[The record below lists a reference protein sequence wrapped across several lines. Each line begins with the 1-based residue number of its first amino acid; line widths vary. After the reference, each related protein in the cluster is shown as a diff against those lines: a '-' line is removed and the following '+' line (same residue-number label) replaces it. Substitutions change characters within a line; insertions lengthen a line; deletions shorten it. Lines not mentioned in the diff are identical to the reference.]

1 MIIKCYGNNAR
12 QCFHCVFLDFAFCVL
27 SASLFRFLAASA
39 DLSVTTLITALWVN
53 LLVSVNVEVRILTA
67 FGSDTFHLS
76 LLPLRFSTRRQ
87 FSVIQSFAF
96 AWLRP
101 METPNAI
108 RSCGLLISR
117 ALSASLEKM
126 MFFPFVTV
134 TNRFALLYNCRR
146 AFWSVKLHVNVFCI
160 FKKVT
165 YWESEGA
172 Y

>member
-96 AWLRP
+96 A
-101 METPNAI
+101 
-108 RSCGLLISR
+108 
-117 ALSASLEKM
+117 
-126 MFFPFVTV
+126 
-134 TNRFALLYNCRR
+134 
-146 AFWSVKLHVNVFCI
+146 
-160 FKKVT
+160 
-165 YWESEGA
+165 
-172 Y
+172 